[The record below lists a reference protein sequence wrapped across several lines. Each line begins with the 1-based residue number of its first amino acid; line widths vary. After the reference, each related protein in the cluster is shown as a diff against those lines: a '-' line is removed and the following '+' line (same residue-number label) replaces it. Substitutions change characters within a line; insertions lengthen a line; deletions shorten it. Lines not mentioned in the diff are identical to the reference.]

1 MCPVYNSNRA
11 IEGAHSAREVT
22 DCLDV
27 SEDDA
32 WYLLNR
38 FGSDVGRVLPLTAL
52 WAHGSLALGDFQP
65 GRSDIDLVALTAE
78 PIGPAAKR
86 DLQRVHEALIA
97 EVPLADKLHCA
108 YMVGSGAEPGDA
120 ELGDAAPG
128 DAALGDAEPGDAAL
142 GDASRKH
149 VTWAHGELFDRIV
162 SPVTRRELH
171 QGGLCLLGPSPA
183 GLLPL
188 VSDQELADYI
198 RGDLQGFWY
207 PNTDVAELWLREIW
221 VDLGLLTLARARV
234 TLADGRLITKR
245 EALEVLADDGA
256 PADVVRDIF
265 RRRYETEVPVTEEWR
280 ARRGLLARTYV
291 QAGIERVLG
300 LPARGVRNA

>member
-1 MCPVYNSNRA
+1 M
-11 IEGAHSAREVT
+11 
-22 DCLDV
+22 

-32 WYLLNR
+32 WQLLDR

-120 ELGDAAPG
+120 EP
-128 DAALGDAEPGDAAL
+128 GDAEPGGAAL
-142 GDASRKH
+142 GDASWEH

-198 RGDLQGFWY
+198 RGDLEGFWY

-280 ARRGLLARTYV
+280 ARRGLLARSYV